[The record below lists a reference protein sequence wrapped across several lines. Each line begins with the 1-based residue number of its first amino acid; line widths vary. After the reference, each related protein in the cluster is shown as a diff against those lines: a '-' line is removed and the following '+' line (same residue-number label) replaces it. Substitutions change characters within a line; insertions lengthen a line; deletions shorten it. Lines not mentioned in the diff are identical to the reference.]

1 MDFFKR
7 PTNIDFIG
15 RRRPAYVLSLLLMVV
30 SLGSLALKGLN
41 FGIDFTGGTVV
52 ELVFPQSV
60 ETTTIQAVLAK
71 AGMPGAIVQ
80 HLGSTRDI
88 LIRLPP
94 QPGASKADLE
104 QHVMAALREHDSP
117 APELRRV
124 EYVGPQVGKEL
135 VEDGGLAIL
144 IALGAIVVYIWLRFE
159 RRFALGALAATIHDP
174 IVAIGYFSL
183 FGTEFD
189 MPTLAAVLAVIGYS
203 VNDTIVVFDRVRDNF
218 HKMRKGA
225 PVAVINASINQTL
238 SRTINTSGTT
248 LLVVIALLVF
258 GGPLLHGFSLALL
271 IGIIV
276 GTYSSIYVASATA
289 LELGVSRA
297 DLLATEKDSS
307 ERPAVSG

>member
-7 PTNIDFIG
+7 PTHIDFIG

-30 SLGSLALKGLN
+30 SLGSLAIKGLN

-218 HKMRKGA
+218 RKMRKGA
-225 PVAVINASINQTL
+225 PDAVINASINQTL

-289 LELGVSRA
+289 LDLGVSRA
-297 DLLATEKDSS
+297 DLLATEKDSGES
-307 ERPAVSG
+307 PAVSG